1 MNRPGKVTIA
11 SALLTFAFTASIS
24 GAGPASAQKLDSGTF
39 HDEFSDT
46 IEDFCDV
53 PGLSVDFS
61 STVDG
66 RFLDRLQGRHS
77 LFYHMERVRSV
88 TTFTNEAT
96 GQTAKDIS
104 PNTVNKDLHVTDN
117 GDGTFTVIALLTGGD
132 RTLGDNGRLIARN
145 SGQIRLRILVD
156 ANGDELE
163 TTQIKGSTGTNDDF
177 CAAVL
182 SDWGVG

>member
-1 MNRPGKVTIA
+1 MRRAGDSGSTQQGEQYGTNGAPLLGYSRPPLELASCPQEVPMNRPGKVTIA

-39 HDEFSDT
+39 HDDFSDT

-77 LFYHMERVRSV
+77 
-88 TTFTNEAT
+88 
-96 GQTAKDIS
+96 
-104 PNTVNKDLHVTDN
+104 
-117 GDGTFTVIALLTGGD
+117 
-132 RTLGDNGRLIARN
+132 
-145 SGQIRLRILVD
+145 
-156 ANGDELE
+156 
-163 TTQIKGSTGTNDDF
+163 
-177 CAAVL
+177 
-182 SDWGVG
+182 